1 MQFQRRL
8 LVSSEHSG
16 CRLDT
21 FLAQECKN
29 LSRSYLQK
37 LIKEGFATVNDA
49 PAMASL
55 KLKDGD
61 SVFLIVP
68 SSSPT
73 TPIPEDIPVG
83 VVYEDDDLVVVDK
96 PPGLTVHPAP
106 GHPSHTLVNAL
117 LARCPRLAPS
127 GDPARPGIVH
137 RLDKDTSGLMM
148 VAKHL
153 SSYTNLAGQIKS
165 RSVVKRYLVL
175 VQGHLSPRK
184 GLIEAPI
191 GRSKRNRKRMTVT
204 TDGREACTQYR
215 VVRYLEGYTL
225 AEATLETGR
234 THQIRVHLSSI
245 GHPVVGDATYGARS
259 PFLKRQFL
267 HSHCLGFK
275 LPSTGE
281 YVEFHSDLPPDLHH
295 ALEQVEKDA
304 SE

>member
-1 MQFQRRL
+1 MQLQRRL
-8 LVSSEHSG
+8 VVSSEHSG

-21 FLAQECKN
+21 FLSQECES
-29 LSRSYLQK
+29 LSRSYIQK
-37 LIKEGFATVNDA
+37 LIKEGFATVNDM
-49 PAMASL
+49 PARASL
-55 KLKDGD
+55 KLKTGD
-61 SVFLIVP
+61 SVFLVLP
-68 SSSPT
+68 SPPPT
-73 TPIPEDIPVG
+73 VLIPEDIPVAI
-83 VVYEDDDLVVVDK
+83 VYEDDDLIVVDK

-127 GDPARPGIVH
+127 DDPARPGVVH

-153 SSYTNLAGQIKS
+153 SSYTNLADQIKS

-175 VQGHLSPRK
+175 VRGHLSPQK
-184 GLIEAPI
+184 GVIDSPI
-191 GRSKRNRKRMTVT
+191 GRSKRNRKRMTVAP
-204 TDGREACTQYR
+204 DGRQACTQYR
-215 VVRYLEGYTL
+215 VVRYLESYTL

-245 GHPVVGDATYGARS
+245 GHPVVGDSTYGAKS

-267 HSHCLGFK
+267 HSHCLGFR
-275 LPSTGE
+275 LPSNGE
-281 YVEFHSDLPPDLHH
+281 YVEFRSDLPPDLQH
-295 ALEQVEKDA
+295 ALEQADKGA